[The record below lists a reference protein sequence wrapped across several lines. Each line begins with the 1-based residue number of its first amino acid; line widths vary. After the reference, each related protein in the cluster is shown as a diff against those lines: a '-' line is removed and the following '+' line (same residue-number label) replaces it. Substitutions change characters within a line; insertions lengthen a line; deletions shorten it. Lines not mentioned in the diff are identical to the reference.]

1 MANRG
6 QYEFGPYHLDAD
18 GHALFRNGDRVP
30 LTPKALDVLITL
42 VTAQGNAVAKD
53 DLLRAVWPNTI
64 VEQGS
69 LTSHISQLRKALGEQ
84 GAQQFIETLPKRGYR
99 FVGPLRS
106 VGRLSNEA
114 TPAGQVLLVVLP
126 FENLT
131 QGEEKH
137 DYFSDGLTE
146 CVFRAFVTADSGRT

>member
-1 MANRG
+1 MATRG

-42 VTAQGNAVAKD
+42 VAAQGNAVAKD
-53 DLLRAVWPNTI
+53 DLLRAVWPTTI

-69 LTSHISQLRKALGEQ
+69 LTSHISQLRKALAEH

-99 FVGPLRS
+99 FVGPLKS
-106 VGRLSNEA
+106 VERLSNEA
-114 TPAGQVLLVVLP
+114 IAGRVMLVVLP

-137 DYFSDGLTE
+137 D
-146 CVFRAFVTADSGRT
+146 